1 MTYDKIWPHNQWFEV
16 KDKFDGY
23 FVKQRNI
30 IFECTKFHW
39 RRQETGEPLDSFIMD
54 LYGLAEHRQFGLLR
68 DKMIRDHIVVG
79 LADQSC

>member
-30 IFECTKFHW
+30 ILECTKFHW
-39 RRQETGEPLDSFIMD
+39 RKQETGEPLDSFIMD

>member
-1 MTYDKIWPHNQWFEV
+1 
-16 KDKFDGY
+16 
-23 FVKQRNI
+23 
-30 IFECTKFHW
+30 
-39 RRQETGEPLDSFIMD
+39 MD